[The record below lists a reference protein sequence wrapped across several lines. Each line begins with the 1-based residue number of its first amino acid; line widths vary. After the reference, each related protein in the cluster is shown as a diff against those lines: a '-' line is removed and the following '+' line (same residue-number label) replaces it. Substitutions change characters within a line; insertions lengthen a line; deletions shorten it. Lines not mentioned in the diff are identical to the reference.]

1 MQDDLPLRH
10 EPENRRFVA
19 ELGGREAVLD
29 YAVAEDG
36 VLDYQHT
43 WVPPEFRGRGIAY
56 RLVAFG
62 LEYARTQGFRVIPS
76 CSFVAAVM
84 REGTGYAS
92 LRADRLR

>member
-19 ELGGREAVLD
+19 ELGGRAAVLD
-29 YAVAEDG
+29 YAVVEDG

-43 WVPPEFRGRGIAY
+43 WVPPEFRGRGIAN

-92 LRADRLR
+92 LRAHRLR